1 MADDRSER
9 GAELLRQI
17 HGWGVPNVLGP
28 LEEVAPDFKKLVRDF
43 AFGEIYARP
52 GLDLKSRQ
60 LVTVA
65 ALAAMHNAPV
75 ELKAHLFAALKLGWK
90 KEELVEV
97 LMQIAV
103 YAGFPAA
110 QAGLM
115 VAKEVFAEWEA
126 GGAGSSEAR
135 TFP

>member
-1 MADDRSER
+1 MDDDRSR
-9 GAELLRQI
+9 KGAEILAKL
-17 HGWGVPNVLGP
+17 HAWGTPRVLEP
-28 LEEVAPDFKKLVRDF
+28 LEKVAPDMKDMVRDF

-65 ALAAMHNAPV
+65 ALAAMGNTST
-75 ELKAHLFAALKLGWK
+75 EFRAHVHGAMNVGWTR
-90 KEELVEV
+90 EELVEA

-110 QAGLM
+110 IHALLAAG
-115 VAKEVFAEWEA
+115 EVFEEREKTE
-126 GGAGSSEAR
+126 GGKV
-135 TFP
+135 